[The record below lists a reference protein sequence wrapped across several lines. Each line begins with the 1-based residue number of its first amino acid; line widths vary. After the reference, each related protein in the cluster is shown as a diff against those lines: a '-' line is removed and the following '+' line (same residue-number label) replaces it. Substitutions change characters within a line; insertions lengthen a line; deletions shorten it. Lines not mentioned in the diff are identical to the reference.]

1 MKPNEHLI
9 SPSILSADFGNI
21 YGAVDLI
28 NESEADWFHI
38 DVMDGMFVP
47 NISFGFPV
55 MEAVKRRAK
64 KPMDVHLMIE
74 KPERYIERFRD
85 AGAHVI
91 TVHYEACPHLHRVI
105 QQIKETGALAGVA
118 INPHTPVT
126 HLVDILEDV
135 DLILVMSVNP
145 GFGGQKFIYQAIPK
159 VTHLKQL
166 LMERN
171 LSPYIEVDGGI
182 GLQNAERVLQAGAN
196 VLVAGNA
203 VLGAD
208 NPKAVITSL
217 KAIGMNNLK
226 NIQA

>member
-1 MKPNEHLI
+1 MKENKHLI
-9 SPSILSADFGNI
+9 APSILSADFGKI
-21 YGAVDLI
+21 YEVVEMI
-28 NESEADWFHI
+28 NASQADWFHI

-55 MEAVKRRAK
+55 MEAVKRKAT

-74 KPERYIERFRD
+74 KPERYIERFRE

-91 TVHYEACPHLHRVI
+91 TVHYEACTHLHRTI

-126 HLVDILEDV
+126 HLVDILEEV

-145 GFGGQKFIYQAIPK
+145 GYGGQKFIYQAIPK
-159 VTHLKQL
+159 VAHLKQM

-182 GLQNAERVLQAGAN
+182 GLQNAEKVLQAGAN
-196 VLVAGNA
+196 VLVAGNS
-203 VLGAD
+203 VLNAQDPLG
-208 NPKAVITSL
+208 VITSL
-217 KAIGMNNLK
+217 KTIGSNGFK
-226 NIQA
+226 NITA